1 LPQVVVNDNDLVGHL
16 DASPC
21 RAHDSCCQMG
31 G

>member
-1 LPQVVVNDNDLVGHL
+1 LLPQVVVNDLVGHL